1 LDHYRGLL
9 SLQAAGQL
17 ELPNDNFDTGE
28 ISGPGKYR
36 LNDETHAALLE
47 ALAGQNFASAPADVR
62 AELLDF
68 YSQPEAPYATK
79 GNPKAWAKVQVE
91 LQQLKQAPPPVL
103 STTTAVPVAS
113 GNQ

>member
-1 LDHYRGLL
+1 MTDRAGETELLARLFRVFGATQCRGRSPVYERL
-9 SLQAAGQL
+9 SEQIAT
-17 ELPNDNFDTGE
+17 D
-28 ISGPGKYR
+28 
-36 LNDETHAALLE
+36 AALLE